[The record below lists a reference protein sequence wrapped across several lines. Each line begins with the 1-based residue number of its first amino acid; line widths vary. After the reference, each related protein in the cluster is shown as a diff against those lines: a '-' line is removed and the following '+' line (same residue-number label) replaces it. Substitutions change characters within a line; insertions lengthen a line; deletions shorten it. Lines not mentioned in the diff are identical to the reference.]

1 MDRNAF
7 HNLLRR
13 FLDGKCTEEEKAI
26 IDRWYELLDDGMPVT
41 INEAE
46 YDEIENRLWNR
57 IHEETG
63 GTEVSIKGSKRPGR
77 YIIIKWLSVA
87 AVFIGLTA
95 VVYLYSVQNKVA
107 NSLESEKVQEG
118 LVEQKNNDHTAKLV
132 TLEDGSK
139 VTLQYGAKI
148 AYPKQFAKN
157 KREVYL
163 EGEAFFEVT
172 KNANRPFFVYNNNL
186 VTEVLGTSFNIKI
199 INNKIEVDVKTGR
212 VAVYENGNRID
223 LSARQKKENG
233 VIITP
238 NQKVTYYT
246 ESRHFITALVDAP
259 TPVPSAEAQ
268 PGKEVKFAFDDTP
281 LSEVL
286 ASIEKVYGIEIVLE
300 NDNLKNCPFT
310 GDITKPSLYNK
321 LEFICQAFQAS
332 YEIKGTKILIAGG
345 KGCN

>member
-26 IDRWYELLDDGMPVT
+26 IDRWYELLDDGLPVT

-46 YDEIENRLWNR
+46 YDEIENRLWNK
-57 IHEETG
+57 IHNEATG
-63 GTEVSIKGSKRPGR
+63 SDVARNAHKKTGMFTIL
-77 YIIIKWLSVA
+77 KWFSAA
-87 AVFIGLTA
+87 AVLVAITA
-95 VVYLYSVQNKVA
+95 LVYMYAGESKTA
-107 NSLESEKVQEG
+107 YSLEGEKVQEG
-118 LVEQKNNDHTAKLV
+118 LIEQKNTSLVAKLV

-139 VTLQYGAKI
+139 VTLQHNAKI
-148 AYPKQFAKN
+148 AYPKHFLKN

-163 EGEAFFEVT
+163 EGEAFFEVS
-172 KNANRPFFVYNNNL
+172 KNAERPFFVYNNNL

-212 VAVYENGNRID
+212 VAVYENGNRIN
-223 LSARQKKENG
+223 LTATQKKENG

-246 ESRHFITALVDAP
+246 ESRHFITSIVEAP
-259 TPVPSAEAQ
+259 TPVPTGENAS
-268 PGKEVKFAFDDTP
+268 GKDVKFVFDDTP
-281 LSEVL
+281 LSDVL

-300 NDNLKNCPFT
+300 NDNLKSCPFT
-310 GDITKPSLYNK
+310 GDITKPALYNK